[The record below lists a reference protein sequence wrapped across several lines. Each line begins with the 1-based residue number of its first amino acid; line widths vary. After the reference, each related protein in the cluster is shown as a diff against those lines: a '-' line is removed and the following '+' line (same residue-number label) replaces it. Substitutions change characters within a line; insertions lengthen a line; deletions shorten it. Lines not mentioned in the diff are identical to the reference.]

1 MKGFASPVIVQFI
14 FTVNRY
20 AYLLDRLSFKPMVK
34 LFVSFIEIYKLAD
47 YEVYILYLGRDIYK
61 YINTQF
67 VGQNLYQ
74 QVTEFQNRPKFS

>member
-1 MKGFASPVIVQFI
+1 MGLIKLWNRKRIVMILNIPVIVQFI

-47 YEVYILYLGRDIYK
+47 YSISG
-61 YINTQF
+61 
-67 VGQNLYQ
+67 
-74 QVTEFQNRPKFS
+74 